1 MSKIVNRRAVLVAFS
16 LLFIVGLV
24 AVTSFVNAG
33 LNPDYWKSN
42 EFVSDMAYTIA
53 LALIGIVCGF
63 LEGDNYYRANV
74 KGLFVMTYNKYHES
88 RKKIEPLIDKFS
100 DWNKNLYEKEAYA
113 KIIRTLR
120 NDYGIKQAELILQLD
135 RTQIEDLNEPK
146 SVEIDGQERYLN
158 SLSSEQKKA
167 IYRALNGRI
176 KVKYVHESYFLNAY
190 SKNSNKSMYE
200 QASEQDKRKRE
211 KFLFLMTVRVIFTI
225 LVGMVLTAL
234 TKEMIEGDRAQA
246 WIKLLSRY
254 FTLFSAFSWGIFI
267 SGDMIKDDCLF
278 LDYKIQ
284 TLEQFYLD
292 VEVNKTFV
300 AKTDEEKVREKI
312 KEKGMIKGVENE

>member
-16 LLFIVGLV
+16 LLFIVGLI

-33 LNPDYWKSN
+33 LNPDYWKSS

-74 KGLFVMTYNKYHES
+74 KGLFVITYNNFNTS
-88 RKKIEPLIDKFS
+88 RRKIEPIIDKFS
-100 DWNKNLYEKEAYA
+100 DWNKNLYEKELYA
-113 KIIRTLR
+113 KVIRYLK
-120 NDYGIKQAELILQLD
+120 NDCGIKQAELVLQLD
-135 RTQIEDLNEPK
+135 RTQIEQLDEPK
-146 SVEIDGQERYLN
+146 SFEIGGEIRYLN
-158 SLSSEQKKA
+158 SLSVEQKKA
-167 IYRALNGRI
+167 VYKALNGQI
-176 KVKYVHESYFLNAY
+176 KVNYVHDSYFLNAY

-200 QASEQDKRKRE
+200 QASEQDKRKRQ
-211 KFLFLMTVRVIFTI
+211 KFLFLMGVRVIFTI

-234 TKEMIEGDRAQA
+234 TKEMLEGDKAQA
-246 WIKLLSRY
+246 WIKMLSRY

-284 TLEQFYLD
+284 VLEQFYLD
-292 VEVNKTFV
+292 CEVNKTFV
-300 AKTDEEKVREKI
+300 SKSIEEKV
-312 KEKGMIKGVENE
+312 KEKLSKIKGVDDE